1 MWGHARVEIIGCLQD
16 QQAALTALQRERG
29 RMQDAESGRAD
40 QKNKKWQ
47 SEKKRGWVR
56 KRGRDSVCDSTKTA
70 LKFHHS
76 FKRYCWISECLF
88 TLSSH
93 EREWWRQKDKHEEE
107 TWEQAGKNQ
116 SLLLK
121 LSTAFTCFSFSA
133 ALLQSLLT
141 LIPITFTVLLTVSI
155 FKI

>member
-1 MWGHARVEIIGCLQD
+1 MWGHARVEISGLPC
-16 QQAALTALQRERG
+16 RG
-29 RMQDAESGRAD
+29 RGAGCRMQRAEEQTRKI
-40 QKNKKWQ
+40 KNDKVR
-47 SEKKRGWVR
+47 KREGGWVR

-107 TWEQAGKNQ
+107 TWVQAGKNQ

-121 LSTAFTCFSFSA
+121 LSTAFTCFSFLA

-141 LIPITFTVLLTVSI
+141 LIPITFTVLLTVSR